1 MPHPHI
7 PPRTGLRHSPPLARR
22 PCGGS
27 DCSGSLSGNGSSS
40 GRTLHGWLPARF
52 TLALLALGSLL
63 PATTALAAEPA
74 PPRLPPFQLTL
85 FRGDDGTL
93 QPVRTVADWQ
103 RRRAEIVQGMHRVMG
118 DFPPGS
124 VDRLP
129 QVEVVTEIDCGTYVR
144 RWIRYHSPPG
154 TPVPAYLCIPKSL
167 LTTPGAKAPAAL
179 CLHGTDDVVG
189 AGTVVGLGQRPNRQY
204 AAELA
209 ERGWVTLAPNY
220 PHLAGYRPPLAP
232 AGWASG
238 TLKAVADNRLGLN
251 LLDSLPYVRTGQY
264 AAIGHSLG
272 GHNAVYTAVFDPR
285 LVATVSSCGLDSYP
299 DYYGGQPANWQPG
312 RGWTQHR
319 YMPRLAEY
327 QGRLTE
333 IPFDF
338 PELIAAL
345 APRRMLIIAP
355 TRDHNFRA
363 DSVDRLAAAAR
374 PIFELHRVPGQLR
387 VEHPDCE
394 HDFPPEMRRLAYEFL
409 EEALPV
415 TAVNR

>member
-1 MPHPHI
+1 MGGFVNS
-7 PPRTGLRHSPPLARR
+7 PPRSASLSPLASRLGAR
-22 PCGGS
+22 IRLVLGMCAVGLVLAGS
-27 DCSGSLSGNGSSS
+27 PL
-40 GRTLHGWLPARF
+40 R
-52 TLALLALGSLL
+52 
-63 PATTALAAEPA
+63 AAEPA
-74 PPRLPPFQLTL
+74 PPRLPPFNLRVY
-85 FRGDDGTL
+85 RGPDGTL
-93 QPVRTVADWQ
+93 QPVQTPADWQ
-103 RRRAEIVQGMHRVMG
+103 QRRAEIVRAMHQVMG
-118 DFPPGS
+118 DFPPA
-124 VDRLP
+124 DRGQPP

-144 RWIRYHSPPG
+144 RWIRYHTTPG
-154 TPVPAYLCIPKSL
+154 TPVPAYLCIPKAL
-167 LTTPGAKAPAAL
+167 LAQPGLRAPAAL

-189 AGTVVGLGQRPNRQY
+189 AGTVVGLGSRPNRQY

-220 PHLAGYRPPLAP
+220 PHLAGYRPPLEA

-238 TLKAVADNRLGLN
+238 TLKAVDDNRRGLD
-251 LLDSLPYVRTGQY
+251 LLDSLPFVRAGQY

-272 GHNAVYTAVFDPR
+272 GHNAVYTAVLDNR

-299 DYYGGQPANWQPG
+299 DYYGGKEANWQPG

-319 YMPRLAEY
+319 YMPRLADY
-327 QGRLTE
+327 RGRLAE

-363 DSVDRLAAAAR
+363 DSVDRLAAAAQ
-374 PIFELHRVPGQLR
+374 PIFELHQVPQHLR

-394 HDFPPEMRRLAYEFL
+394 HDFPPDMRQLAYEFL
-409 EEALPV
+409 EQALPPPP
-415 TAVNR
+415 AKP